1 MIRNTARQ
9 SVIAEKISI
18 ADSFFSR
25 FMGLMGKKTLP
36 EGSCL
41 IITPCNSIHMFFM
54 RFPIDALFLDKD
66 NTVVYILEGIKPW
79 RLSKIVWNAHSV
91 IELPQGTIRKS
102 RTSEGDRL
110 IID

>member
-9 SVIAEKISI
+9 SVIAEKVGI

-79 RLSKIVWNAHSV
+79 GLSKIVWNAHSV